1 MICFLLISCVLCFFV
16 LPFCLL
22 LDESSIFSLKKKN
35 FLRMGGGQKA
45 GLCPLPAHFNP
56 HKAQLQP
63 SCRDSQESWGA
74 SRNHW
79 TNQFWNHLV
88 LLLLGEIMKVTSLF
102 KINTIYLKHVL
113 LITSFH
119 ISHKSE
125 ITIVSKW
132 KIRAQYDSFSKRLE
146 KPALDILL
154 ALQMICKLV
163 KYS

>member
-1 MICFLLISCVLCFFV
+1 
-16 LPFCLL
+16 
-22 LDESSIFSLKKKN
+22 
-35 FLRMGGGQKA
+35 MGGGQKA
-45 GLCPLPAHFNP
+45 GLCPLPEHFNP
-56 HKAQLQP
+56 QSPAATVM
-63 SCRDSQESWGA
+63 QEEPRVLGA
-74 SRNHW
+74 SRSHW

-88 LLLLGEIMKVTSLF
+88 LLVLGEIMKVTSLF

-119 ISHKSE
+119 ISHKPDT
-125 ITIVSKW
+125 TIVSKW

-154 ALQMICKLV
+154 ALQMICKFA

>member
-1 MICFLLISCVLCFFV
+1 MGVDKRQGCALFLSTLT
-16 LPFCLL
+16 
-22 LDESSIFSLKKKN
+22 
-35 FLRMGGGQKA
+35 
-45 GLCPLPAHFNP
+45 

-63 SCRDSQESWGA
+63 SCRKSQESWEPAGA
-74 SRNHW
+74 TG

-88 LLLLGEIMKVTSLF
+88 LLVLGEIMKVTSLF

-119 ISHKSE
+119 ISHKPDT
-125 ITIVSKW
+125 TIVSKW

-154 ALQMICKLV
+154 ALQMICKFA